1 MSSDIKFI
9 VETPRE
15 NFLNFLD
22 VSIGLNNNQL
32 EYKWY
37 TKDMHS
43 GISLNKQSWLPH
55 HIKTNYI
62 TNSKK
67 TVTERCSDQNYH
79 TEAIA
84 KLHRR
89 FKNNGFTNRDIAVR
103 PKNKNRSNDN
113 HVTFKI
119 NFVSDTCNRKLNKL
133 IKECDL
139 PIKLVNKPGPTLA
152 KILNNKNKK
161 M

>member
-1 MSSDIKFI
+1 MSSDIKFT

-67 TVTERCSDQNYH
+67 TVAERWSDQNYH

-89 FKNNGFTNRDIAVR
+89 FKNN
-103 PKNKNRSNDN
+103 
-113 HVTFKI
+113 
-119 NFVSDTCNRKLNKL
+119 
-133 IKECDL
+133 
-139 PIKLVNKPGPTLA
+139 
-152 KILNNKNKK
+152 
-161 M
+161 